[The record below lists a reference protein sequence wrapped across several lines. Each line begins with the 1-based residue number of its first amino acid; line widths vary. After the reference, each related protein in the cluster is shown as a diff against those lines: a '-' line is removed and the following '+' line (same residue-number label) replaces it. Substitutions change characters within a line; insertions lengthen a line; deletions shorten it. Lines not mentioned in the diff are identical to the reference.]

1 MIKPTKKFKE
11 TLIKTKLRMLKV
23 HYEAQVG
30 HLGSNLSCI
39 DILMTLY
46 YYKIKKKDLFLLS
59 KGHSAVALY
68 STLWS
73 QGKISDQ
80 TLKTF
85 TKDGSKIPGHPSGNS
100 IPGLLFSTGS
110 LGHGPSLGAGLALA
124 KKFKKEDGYVYCLCS
139 DGELQEGSC
148 WESIIF
154 SVHNK
159 LDNLILL
166 IDQNGLQG
174 FGSTEDIVS
183 YKDVSTRL
191 KSFDAHVQTADGH
204 EPEEILTALES
215 IKPNKLNILV
225 LNTVKGKYL
234 HNEGQM
240 ESHYLPLTK
249 SEYLTATKNIKL
261 QGPK

>member
-1 MIKPTKKFKE
+1 
-11 TLIKTKLRMLKV
+11 MLKM

-59 KGHSAVALY
+59 KGHSAAALY

-183 YKDVSTRL
+183 YKDASTRL
-191 KSFDAHVQTADGH
+191 KSFNAHVQTVDGH
-204 EPEEILTALES
+204 EPEEILTAFEN
-215 IKPNKLNILV
+215 IKTNKLNILV
-225 LNTVKGKYL
+225 LNTIKGKDL
-234 HNEGQM
+234 HNEGKM
-240 ESHYLPLTK
+240 ESHYLPLNK
-249 SEYLTATKNIKL
+249 KEYLIATKNIKL
-261 QGPK
+261 QGSK

>member
-1 MIKPTKKFKE
+1 
-11 TLIKTKLRMLKV
+11 MLKL

-46 YYKIKKKDLFLLS
+46 YYKIKKRDIFLLS

-73 QGKISDQ
+73 QGKISEQ

-85 TKDGSKIPGHPSGNS
+85 TKDGSTIPGHPSGKS

-124 KKFKKEDGYVYCLCS
+124 KKLKNEDGYVYCLCS
-139 DGELQEGSC
+139 DGELQEGSS

-191 KSFDAHVQTADGH
+191 KSFDAHVQTVDGH
-204 EPEEILTALES
+204 EPEEILTALEN
-215 IKPNKLNILV
+215 IKTNKLNILV
-225 LNTVKGKYL
+225 LNTVKGKHL
-234 HNEGQM
+234 HNEGKM
-240 ESHYLPLTK
+240 ESHYLSLNK
-249 SEYLTATKNIKL
+249 KEYLTATKNIKL
-261 QGPK
+261 QGSK